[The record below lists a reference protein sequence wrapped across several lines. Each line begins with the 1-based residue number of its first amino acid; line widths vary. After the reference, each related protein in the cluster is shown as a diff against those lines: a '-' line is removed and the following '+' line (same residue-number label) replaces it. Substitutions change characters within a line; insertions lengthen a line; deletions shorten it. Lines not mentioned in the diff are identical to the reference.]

1 MLVVLMGKYFANCL
15 ISIDDGNVRL
25 TNMRLILLLS
35 GLALAALG
43 MAACDGGDG
52 SGLPPRAPPGSID
65 PSFSAIQ
72 ANIFEPNCAV
82 TGCHFGAGAP
92 QGLRLD
98 DANSYGSLV
107 GVSSVE
113 VSSILRVAPG
123 DPDNSYLIQKLE
135 GSASV
140 GAQMP
145 LSAPALPQADI
156 DVVRQWISDG
166 AIDDRAQ
173 SSDPIRV
180 TSISPLPDSV
190 LSAPPPNVVA
200 MFDREFDASTV
211 NSFTFLLEASGGD
224 ATFVDG
230 NETQISAAG
239 IDVPVTNPRTA
250 TFDLSGVP
258 LANDTY
264 RIRLLGSGASIIMDI
279 DANALDGEF
288 SGSFPSGDGVA
299 GGDFEVTFS
308 LNVPASS
315 SALDEIQESVFSA
328 SCAFSGCHSGPSGDT
343 LPSGMDLTDADASF
357 ASLVGVSSLQM
368 PEVLRVMAGDPDNSY
383 LIQKLEGTA
392 AKGERMPF
400 GGSPLDQAV
409 INNIRRWIA
418 DGANR

>member
-1 MLVVLMGKYFANCL
+1 M
-15 ISIDDGNVRL
+15 
-25 TNMRLILLLS
+25 
-35 GLALAALG
+35 
-43 MAACDGGDG
+43 
-52 SGLPPRAPPGSID
+52 
-65 PSFSAIQ
+65 
-72 ANIFEPNCAV
+72 
-82 TGCHFGAGAP
+82 
-92 QGLRLD
+92 
-98 DANSYGSLV
+98 
-107 GVSSVE
+107 
-113 VSSILRVAPG
+113 SSILRVAPG